1 MNSQTS
7 TTVAAWEWIHD
18 FIPHFTTLLG
28 MWLLTHAGINVE
40 LYWLLVQLLVQ
51 IDIKAGYHWPFMR
64 GHHQWLVD
72 SPHKEPV
79 MQKMFLMTWC
89 LYENFEFSTGVPVYT
104 LQWTDDIDSKMKCYW
119 KFLSKYFSMQNTFP
133 DSSYKNKWMTS
144 CRQQIKPSYNW
155 VKVLLWLNV
164 MHSFQKIR
172 LVTCIFSGC
181 VGHTVWSSLV
191 TRPDIPLIQCQITGN
206 FKGR

>member
-7 TTVAAWEWIHD
+7 TTVEAWEWIRD

-40 LYWLLVQLLVQ
+40 PYWLFVQLLLQ

-79 MQKMFLMTWC
+79 MQKMFPWHDVLMKFLNSVQVYLFTPCNGRMILIPKWSII
-89 LYENFEFSTGVPVYT
+89 ENFCQNILVCKTLLQTLHTKTNGWHHADNKLSHHIIGWKYYFGLMWCIVSRRSGWLLLFFRVVLVILFGV
-104 LQWTDDIDSKMKCYW
+104 L
-119 KFLSKYFSMQNTFP
+119 
-133 DSSYKNKWMTS
+133 
-144 CRQQIKPSYNW
+144 
-155 VKVLLWLNV
+155 
-164 MHSFQKIR
+164 
-172 LVTCIFSGC
+172 
-181 VGHTVWSSLV
+181 
-191 TRPDIPLIQCQITGN
+191 
-206 FKGR
+206 